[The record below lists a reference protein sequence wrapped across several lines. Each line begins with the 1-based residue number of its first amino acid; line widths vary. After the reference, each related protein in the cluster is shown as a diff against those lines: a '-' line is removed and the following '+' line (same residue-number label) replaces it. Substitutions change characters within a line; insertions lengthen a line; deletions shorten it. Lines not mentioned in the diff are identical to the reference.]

1 MIKEKIKTSVK
12 GSLKISQNNKI
23 LFDGKNTV
31 MATAYDIILQSI
43 SNPSGLNCINQM
55 ILRDTDGVSVTG
67 IISSYNY
74 PSSDSVKFTTVF
86 NNVTT
91 LNGEMQAVYLKNNTL
106 GNFSVVDLTGQGQ
119 GGGNIGFDPANQVM
133 IEWSIQ
139 INLNL

>member
-67 IISSYNY
+67 IISSYTY

-91 LNGEMQAVYLKNNTL
+91 LNGEMQAVYLKNTTL